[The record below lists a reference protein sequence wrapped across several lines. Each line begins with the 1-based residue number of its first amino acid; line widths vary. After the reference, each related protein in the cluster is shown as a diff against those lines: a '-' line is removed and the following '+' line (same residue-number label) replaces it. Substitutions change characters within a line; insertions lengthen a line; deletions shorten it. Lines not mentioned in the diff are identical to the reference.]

1 MMARPITRRR
11 NKRNVFESLDIRSKI
26 KLKEDGKWETG
37 CMTEKRAYPR
47 KPCFIA
53 VDYVSGGH
61 LSRDFIVNISAGGV
75 LIETH
80 RPSPVREM
88 VSMTFELPLSRA
100 PIKIKGQVVRIESTG
115 IGVGFRFF
123 EKGASRSNGFE
134 GGDERKSFRTLMEEV
149 RQMGKVKQRK
159 VRWNPSAS
167 DGLLSYR
174 LYWSVGECVDYSSD
188 HADLGMVTDVVLP
201 DDIPS
206 FPWVS
211 GEVELGI
218 TAVSQTGN
226 ESDMTKVKTHLDFMV
241 PRPPMDLVVED
252 L

>member
-1 MMARPITRRR
+1 
-11 NKRNVFESLDIRSKI
+11 
-26 KLKEDGKWETG
+26 
-37 CMTEKRAYPR
+37 MTEKRAYPR
-47 KPCFIA
+47 KPCFIP

-80 RPSPVREM
+80 RPSPATEM
-88 VSMTFELPLSRA
+88 VSMTFQLPLSRT
-100 PIKIKGQVVRIESTG
+100 PIKIKGQVIRIERRG

-123 EKGASRSNGFE
+123 EKEASRSDALE
-134 GGDERKSFRTLMEEV
+134 GRDERKSFRTLIEEV
-149 RQMGKVKQRK
+149 RRMGKVKQKR

-167 DGLLSYR
+167 EGLLSYR
-174 LYWSVGECVDYSSD
+174 LYWSVDGCVDYASD

-206 FPWVS
+206 FPWIS
-211 GEVELGI
+211 AEVELGM
-218 TAVSQTGN
+218 TAVNQSGN
-226 ESDMTKVKTHLDFMV
+226 ESDMTKIKASLDFMV
-241 PRPPMDLVVED
+241 PHPPMNLVVED